1 MKITVLNER
10 IQRKGNMTV
19 VVLEAEVRS
28 NDPREIP
35 LVEGLVT
42 AVGKSIC
49 CESDNFD
56 ELTGKRIARSRAYKI
71 LYQKVHEAYKEA
83 LKEVEACLRI
93 SKECMDKYVNA
104 IKAQDRDINRLIHG

>member
-35 LVEGLVT
+35 LVEGSVT

-49 CESDNFD
+49 
-56 ELTGKRIARSRAYKI
+56 L
-71 LYQKVHEAYKEA
+71 
-83 LKEVEACLRI
+83 
-93 SKECMDKYVNA
+93 
-104 IKAQDRDINRLIHG
+104 